1 MTMAEFISDFG
12 YWAVIAGTFFEG
24 ETVPV
29 LAGFAAHQGFLRLD
43 LVMLCAFVGSFTGD
57 QVWFWIGRRYGKQ
70 WLSKHPRSRLA
81 ARRVGRLLDRWG
93 DWFVLSF
100 RFLYG
105 LRAVSPVAI
114 ALSSI
119 SAVRFCLLNLISAA
133 VWAVVVGSLGYVF
146 GEAIEGM
153 IGRMKA
159 WEHRILAAIAIALVV
174 YVTHKLVRRWIKRR
188 NKDCPLPAENDQD
201 EERGSGI

>member
-1 MTMAEFISDFG
+1 MPPLGMEQLIAEYG
-12 YWAVIAGTFFEG
+12 YWAVLAGTFFEG

-29 LAGFAAHQGFLRLD
+29 LAGFAAHEGLLRLD

-57 QVWFWIGRRYGKQ
+57 QVWFWVGRRYGKT
-70 WLSKHPRSRLA
+70 WLAKHPKSAGA
-81 ARRVGRLLDRWG
+81 AARVGRLLDRWG

-119 SAVRFCLLNLISAA
+119 SALRFAVLNLISAA
-133 VWAVVVGSLGYVF
+133 VWAVAVGSLGYVF
-146 GEAIEGM
+146 GQAIESM
-153 IGRMKA
+153 MGRLKV
-159 WEHRILAAIAIALVV
+159 WEHRILAALAIALVV
-174 YVTHKLVRRWIKRR
+174 YVIHRLVRARIKKR
-188 NKDCPLPAENDQD
+188 LPSPAGR
-201 EERGSGI
+201 ERG